1 MVELER
7 VWLELDTLK
16 VVIIKKNLQALQRPR
31 TPGRKQEE
39 QY

>member
-16 VVIIKKNLQALQRPR
+16 VVNIEENLRALEHPR
-31 TPGRKQEE
+31 TPGRK
-39 QY
+39 